1 MSERIRAAGFT
12 LVEMLVAVAL
22 MALMA
27 LICWRG
33 LVYVANQRDTIERE
47 GTELAQI
54 VRVFAQLE
62 RDLAERVP
70 NGALPASGVPRDLPL
85 AVGVYPVEEGAV
97 EIEIARFVP
106 AVPGMPH
113 AVRVL
118 YRVKAGGLV
127 RSTRTL
133 DELPAAAK
141 NEVLLLP
148 RTASLHVRVHSGGFW
163 VEAVRDARVQ
173 PSTPAS
179 AIEVAVED
187 ASGARYVKVL
197 PL

>member
-1 MSERIRAAGFT
+1 
-12 LVEMLVAVAL
+12 MLVAVAL

-33 LVYVANQRDTIERE
+33 LVYVANQRDIIERE

-62 RDLAERVP
+62 RDLADRVP
-70 NGALPASGVPRDLPL
+70 NAALPASGVPSDLPL
-85 AVGVYPVEEGAV
+85 SVGVYPSGSGAV

-106 AVPGMPH
+106 PAPGTPH

-118 YRVKAGGLV
+118 YRIKDGGLV
-127 RSTRTL
+127 RSTRSL
-133 DELPAAAK
+133 DELPGAAR

-148 RTASLHVRVHSGGFW
+148 RTASLHVRLHSGGFW
-163 VEAVRDARVQ
+163 VEPVRDARVQ

-187 ASGARYVKVL
+187 TSGARYVKVL